1 MPTPAAA
8 RRILGAVLQTQTP
21 LQLHSVVSS
30 WRWDT
35 STVLVIAL
43 LGLAYAVCFRKGRQR
58 GERLPASRA
67 AFFGVGLVVWLY
79 SGIGVIGAYSDT
91 LFWVRALQ
99 VLLLLYLV
107 PFAIAAGAPFTV
119 VRAALGPAGRKRLD
133 AMLSGSVARLLTHP
147 ATASMLIL
155 LLPWML
161 FLSPWYEAA
170 LRHGEVDAVT
180 RIIVV
185 AIGFLYFY
193 SRLQIDPVPKHFTQ
207 GLSLL
212 ITIAESLADGI
223 LGIVLWLGP
232 LVATGYYGSLGRD
245 WGPGARMDQTIG
257 AGILWLLGDFLGLV
271 YSLVVMRA
279 FAADERRKAGEV
291 DAELDAE
298 EAARARRKSL
308 PRTVSRAAEDEEP
321 VSTGLWWENDPQLRE
336 RFRR

>member
-1 MPTPAAA
+1 M
-8 RRILGAVLQTQTP
+8 LQTRTP
-21 LQLHSVVSS
+21 LQVSSLVSS

-43 LGLAYAVCFRKGRQR
+43 LGLAYAACFLKGRQR
-58 GERLPASRA
+58 GEQLPVSRA
-67 AFFGVGLVVWLY
+67 LYFGLAGLGVWLY
-79 SGIGVIGAYSDT
+79 TGVGMIGVYSDT

-107 PFAIAAGAPFTV
+107 PFALAAGAPFTV
-119 VRAALGPAGRKRLD
+119 LRAALGPAGRKRLD

-155 LLPWML
+155 LLPWAL
-161 FLSPWYEAA
+161 FLSPWYESV
-170 LRHGEVDAVT
+170 LRHGGVDAVT

-232 LVATGYYGSLGRD
+232 LVAAGYYGSLGRT
-245 WGPGARMDQTIG
+245 WGPDARLDQTIG
-257 AGILWLLGDFLGLV
+257 AGILWLLGDLLGLI

-279 FAADERRKAGEV
+279 FAADEKRRAGEI
-291 DAELDAE
+291 DAELDAA
-298 EAARARRKSL
+298 EAARPRRKA
-308 PRTVSRAAEDEEP
+308 VSRTATRGTEADDEP

>member
-1 MPTPAAA
+1 MVG
-8 RRILGAVLQTQTP
+8 IETP
-21 LQLHSVVSS
+21 LHMSGLVSA

-35 STVLVIAL
+35 STVLVVAL
-43 LGLAYAVCFRKGRQR
+43 LGLAYGYCFAKGRQR
-58 GERLPASRA
+58 GERLSTGRLVT
-67 AFFGVGLVVWLY
+67 FLLGGLGVWLY
-79 SGIGVIGAYSDT
+79 CGLGMIGVYSDT

-107 PFAIAAGAPFTV
+107 PFALAAGGPLTV
-119 VRAALGPAGRKRLD
+119 LRAALGPPGRKRLD

-155 LLPWML
+155 LLPWAL
-161 FLSPWYEAA
+161 FLSPWYEAV
-170 LRHGEVDAVT
+170 LRHGGVDAVT
-180 RIIVV
+180 RILVV

-232 LVATGYYGSLGRD
+232 LIATGYYSSLGRT
-245 WGPGARMDQTIG
+245 WGPDARLDQTIG
-257 AGILWLLGDFLGLV
+257 AGILWLLGDLLGLI

-279 FAADERRKAGEV
+279 FAADEKRKASEM
-291 DAELDAE
+291 DAELDAAE
-298 EAARARRKSL
+298 ERRARRK
-308 PRTVSRAAEDEEP
+308 TVSRTAAPVEEDDEP
-321 VSTGLWWENDPQLRE
+321 VSTGLWWENDPQLRD

>member
-1 MPTPAAA
+1 ME
-8 RRILGAVLQTQTP
+8 TP
-21 LQLHSVVSS
+21 LQLSSVVSS

-35 STVLVIAL
+35 ATVLVTAL
-43 LGLAYAVCFRKGRQR
+43 LGLGYAVCFAKARRR
-58 GERLPASRA
+58 GEHLPVTRA
-67 AFFGVGLVVWLY
+67 IIFGAAGLGVWLY
-79 SGIGVIGAYSDT
+79 SGIGMVGVYSGT

-99 VLLLLYLV
+99 VLLLLYVV
-107 PFAIAAGAPFTV
+107 PFALAAGAPFTV
-119 VRAALGPAGRKRLD
+119 LRAALGPAGRKRLD
-133 AMLSGSVARLLTHP
+133 AMLSGGVARLLTHP

-155 LLPWML
+155 LLPWAL
-161 FLSPWYEAA
+161 FLSPWYEAV
-170 LRHGEVDAVT
+170 LRHGGVDAVT

-232 LVATGYYGSLGRD
+232 LIATGYYGSLGRA
-245 WGPGARMDQTIG
+245 WGPDARLDQTIG
-257 AGILWLLGDFLGLV
+257 AGILWLLGDFLGLI

-279 FAADERRKAGEV
+279 FAEDEKRRASEM
-291 DAELDAE
+291 DAELDAVE
-298 EAARARRKSL
+298 EARAKRKTVARTGAQ
-308 PRTVSRAAEDEEP
+308 VVEADEEP
-321 VSTGLWWENDPQLRE
+321 VSTGLWWENDPQLRH